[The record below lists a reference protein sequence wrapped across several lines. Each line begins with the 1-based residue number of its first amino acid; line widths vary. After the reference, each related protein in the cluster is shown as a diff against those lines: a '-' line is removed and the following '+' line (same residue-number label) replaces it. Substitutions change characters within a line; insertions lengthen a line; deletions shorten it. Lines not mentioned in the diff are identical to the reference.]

1 MRTLKKALSLVLVLA
16 MVFALAVPGF
26 AADTTKSAS
35 SYKDYSKVTNKE
47 AVDVLTAIG
56 VLHGNTDGTFGPEG
70 NFTRAE
76 AAVLLTYMLLGDKI
90 ADALPNTTCKFS
102 DVPAW
107 AAKYVQYCADEKIIA
122 GYGDGK
128 FGAND
133 PLTAAQWALMLLK
146 AVKAEGSDKVGGDG
160 WALQSTKLAMQT
172 KLATADDMTGTF
184 NRDVAAKLAL
194 NGLFYTEKQATQTTV
209 TKYVVLAVAGDPATT
224 TAPSNAGELYDTY
237 KAAVDAT
244 TGTLGKDFT
253 VSAITMT
260 QTNFTDSLADNVFAL
275 KKSDSVKADGFGR
288 PATGY
293 VQTVNGVDKTIATCA
308 ATPVATYTTTVS
320 ADELYNKLGYNATI
334 VAASSSNVALT
345 KVAGYLKNTSGT
357 IAADATNNITVSN
370 KNTAIGGAGIIT
382 EIYKTATANQYTVV
396 QIQPTLAKVGTPV
409 KHTATATEGA
419 YTEYTIAGQT
429 VKEYT
434 SVVNATNDKN
444 NFTSDV
450 ALTKDAYVLIYG
462 TSTTGYTI
470 KAATLVEGA
479 VTGYTSKTNAWT
491 IGGTSYPESAAA
503 KASGLTVTAPAIN
516 STKATYAVDTYGNV
530 IGSVSIAAPTNYVF
544 VLQAAVSSYLNTTT
558 NKIESVAEATVI
570 TVDGELKTIK
580 TDAAFDST
588 GVTDLDKTTAGTQ
601 TSMGLYSYTI
611 NSTNNLYQLK
621 TESGAAV
628 SQIKKGDVSLGGS
641 LYANNATKYYVAQ
654 YDSTNSK
661 YTGVVSYTGFANV
674 PSLTPPTNVK
684 AIDSNSDGIAEIV
697 FVDTTVE
704 SATAANYV
712 YFTGTYNID
721 AKGATVYN
729 VIVAGKEDTM
739 KVTNTDTL
747 TAGLYNVDNSGEATA
762 VTLGNPAADT
772 ALDFDS
778 ADGKYGKTL
787 KFFSYAD
794 GIVTACATAD
804 GDYTVLKA
812 IGAAVPVYTFKD
824 GACTTS
830 TAADLDATT
839 GSLIVFARNAAHNAI
854 DAVYIVK

>member
-90 ADALPNTTCKFS
+90 ADALPNTTCKFA

-160 WALQSTKLAMQT
+160 WALQATKLAMQT

-209 TKYVVLAVAGDPATT
+209 TKYVVLAVAGGHNIPTAAVGKQYDSYADAVTGATT
-224 TAPSNAGELYDTY
+224 ANAS
-237 KAAVDAT
+237 A
-244 TGTLGKDFT
+244 TLGTDYT
-253 VSAITMT
+253 ISAITAT
-260 QTNFTDSLADNVFAL
+260 QTTYTDSLADNVFAL
-275 KKSDSVKADGFGR
+275 KKSTSVSADGFGR

-293 VQTVNGVDKTIATCA
+293 EQTTNGVTKTIATCA
-308 ATPVATYTTTVS
+308 ATPVATYTGTVS

-674 PSLTPPTNVK
+674 PNLTLPANVK
-684 AIDSNSDGIAEIV
+684 AVDANNDGIAEVV
-697 FVDTTVE
+697 FVDYTTATA
-704 SATAANYV
+704 SATKFV
-712 YFTGTYNID
+712 YFTGDYNVD
-721 AKGATVYN
+721 AKGAKEYK

-739 KVTNTDTL
+739 KVTNTSVV
-747 TAGLYNVDNSGEATA
+747 TAGLYSVNNAGLATA
-762 VTLGNPAADT
+762 VTAGTTLNIAGGN
-772 ALDFDS
+772 
-778 ADGKYGKTL
+778 DGT
-787 KFFSYAD
+787 YANQFYTYNN
-794 GIVTACATAD
+794 GVLMTGATA
-804 GDYTVLKA
+804 TAVTSVLAA
-812 IGAAVPVYTFKD
+812 IGADVPVYTFEK

-830 TAADLDATT
+830 TAADLSATT
-839 GSLIVFARNAAHNAI
+839 GTLVVFAVNAAHNAI

>member
-90 ADALPNTTCKFS
+90 ADALPNTTCKFA

-334 VAASSSNVALT
+334 VAASSSNVALAKADGFLKANGDVENST
-345 KVAGYLKNTSGT
+345 DIKVSDKA
-357 IAADATNNITVSN
+357 
-370 KNTAIGGAGIIT
+370 TAIGGAGIIT
-382 EIYKTATANQYTVV
+382 EIYKTATANEYVVV
-396 QIQPTLAKVGTPV
+396 QIKPTLAKVGTPV
-409 KHTATATEGA
+409 KHAATATEGA
-419 YTEYTIAGQT
+419 YTSYSIAGET

-434 SVVNATNDKN
+434 SVVNATNDKS

-462 TSTTGYTI
+462 TSSTGYTI

-479 VTGYTSKTNAWT
+479 VTGYTSKTDAWT
-491 IGGTSYPESAAA
+491 IGGASYSKSAAA
-503 KASGLTVTAPAIN
+503 IYNSCATAISAVN
-516 STKATYAVDTYGNV
+516 STKNTYAVDTYGNV
-530 IGSVSIAAPTNYVF
+530 IGSVSIVAPTNYVF
-544 VLQAAVSSYLNTTT
+544 VLDYAVSSYLNTTT
-558 NKIESVAEATVI
+558 NKIESVVEATVI

-580 TDAAFDST
+580 TDAAFT
-588 GVTDLDKTTAGTQ
+588 GTTVTGLTAK
-601 TSMGLYSYTI
+601 GLYSYTI
-611 NSTNNLYQLK
+611 NSTNDLYQLK
-621 TESGAAV
+621 TETGAAV

-654 YDSTNSK
+654 KDSNGK
-661 YTGVVSYTGFANV
+661 YTGVAAYTGFANV

>member
-146 AVKAEGSDKVGGDG
+146 AVKADGADKVGGNG
-160 WALQSTKLAMQT
+160 WALQATKLAMQT

-209 TKYVVLAVAGDPATT
+209 TKYVVLAVAGG
-224 TAPSNAGELYDTY
+224 TAPTNVGTMYDSY
-237 KAAVDAT
+237 AAAVAAT
-244 TGTLGKDFT
+244 TGTLGTDYT
-253 VSAITMT
+253 VSAVTAT
-260 QTNFTDSLADNVFAL
+260 QTTYTDSLADNVFAL
-275 KKSDSVKADGFGR
+275 KKSTSVSADGFGR

-293 VQTVNGVDKTIATCA
+293 EQTVNGQPKTIATCA
-308 ATPVATYTTTVS
+308 ATPVATYTGTVS

-345 KVAGYLKNTSGT
+345 KAAGYLKNTSGV
-357 IAADATNNITVSN
+357 IAPDATNNITVSA
-370 KNTAIGGAGIIT
+370 KSTAIGGAGIIT
-382 EIYKTATANQYTVV
+382 EIYKADNAATATVEYIAV

-419 YTEYTIAGQT
+419 YTEYTIAGET

-491 IGGTSYPESAAA
+491 IGGASYPVSKAAVNGSCA
-503 KASGLTVTAPAIN
+503 TAITTVN

-530 IGSVSIAAPTNYVF
+530 IGSVSIAVPTNYVF
-544 VLQAAVSSYLNTTT
+544 VLQAAVSSYLNTTN
-558 NKIESVAEATVI
+558 NKVESVVEATVI

-580 TDAAFDST
+580 TDAAKAADVAT
-588 GVTDLDKTTAGTQ
+588 GLN
-601 TSMGLYSYTI
+601 SYTI
-611 NSTNNLYQLK
+611 NSTNDLYQLK
-621 TESGAAV
+621 TETGAAV
-628 SQIKKGDVSLGGS
+628 SKIEKGNVSLGGS

-674 PSLTPPTNVK
+674 PNLTLPANVK
-684 AIDSNSDGIAEIV
+684 AVDANNDGIAEVV
-697 FVDTTVE
+697 FVDYTTATA
-704 SATAANYV
+704 SATKFV
-712 YFTGTYNID
+712 YFTGDYNVD
-721 AKGATVYN
+721 AKGAKEYK

-739 KVTNTDTL
+739 KVTNSAVV
-747 TAGLYNVDNSGEATA
+747 TAGLYSVNNAGLATA
-762 VTLGNPAADT
+762 VTAGT
-772 ALDFDS
+772 ALNI
-778 ADGKYGKTL
+778 AGGNDGT
-787 KFFSYAD
+787 YANQFYTYNN
-794 GIVTACATAD
+794 GILMTGATA
-804 GDYTVLKA
+804 TAVTSVLAA
-812 IGAAVPVYTFKD
+812 IGADVPVYTFEK

-830 TAADLDATT
+830 TAADLSATT
-839 GSLIVFARNAAHNAI
+839 GTLVVFAVNAAHNAI

>member
-26 AADTTKSAS
+26 AADTTKKAS
-35 SYKDYSKVTNKE
+35 SFKDYSKVTNKE

-90 ADALPNTTCKFS
+90 ADALPNTTCKFA

-146 AVKAEGSDKVGGDG
+146 AVKADGADKVGGNG
-160 WALQSTKLAMQT
+160 WALQATKLAMQT

-209 TKYVVLAVAGDPATT
+209 TKYVVLAVAGGHNIPTAAVGKQYDSYADAVTGATT
-224 TAPSNAGELYDTY
+224 ANAS
-237 KAAVDAT
+237 A
-244 TGTLGKDFT
+244 TLGTDYT
-253 VSAITMT
+253 ISAITAT
-260 QTNFTDSLADNVFAL
+260 QTTYTDSLADNVFAL
-275 KKSDSVKADGFGR
+275 KKSTSVSADGFGR

-293 VQTVNGVDKTIATCA
+293 EQTTNGVTKTIATCA
-308 ATPVATYTTTVS
+308 ATPVATYTGTVS

-491 IGGTSYPESAAA
+491 IGGASYPVSKAAVNGTCA
-503 KASGLTVTAPAIN
+503 TAIDKVTN
-516 STKATYAVDTYGNV
+516 TKNTYAVDTYGNV
-530 IGSVSIAAPTNYVF
+530 IGSVKMVVPTNYVF
-544 VLQAAVSSYLNTTT
+544 VLDKAEASYLNTTN
-558 NKIESVAEATVI
+558 NKVESVVEATVI

-580 TDAAFDST
+580 TDAAKATDVAT
-588 GVTDLDKTTAGTQ
+588 GLN
-601 TSMGLYSYTI
+601 SYTI
-611 NSTNNLYQLK
+611 NSTTGLYQLK
-621 TESGAAV
+621 TNSGAAV
-628 SQIKKGDVSLGGS
+628 NKIVKGNVELNDTTGS
-641 LYANNATKYYVAQ
+641 KLYANNATKYYVAQ

-674 PSLTPPTNVK
+674 PTLKLPTNVK
-684 AIDSNSDGIAEIV
+684 AIDSNNDGIAEVV
-697 FVDTTVE
+697 FVDYTTATA
-704 SATAANYV
+704 SATKYV
-712 YFTGTYNID
+712 YFTGDYSID
-721 AKGATVYN
+721 AKEAKEYK
-729 VIVAGKEDTM
+729 VIIAGKEETM
-739 KVTNTDTL
+739 KVTNDVTK
-747 TAGLYNVDNSGEATA
+747 AGLYSINDKGEAVA
-762 VTLGNPAADT
+762 VKAGTP
-772 ALDFDS
+772 LDI
-778 ADGKYGKTL
+778 ANAEDGT
-787 KFFSYAD
+787 YAD
-794 GIVTACATAD
+794 QFYTYNNGVLMTGSKATEIK
-804 GDYTVLKA
+804 TVLGA
-812 IGAAVPVYTFKD
+812 IGADVTVYTFKD

-830 TAADLDATT
+830 TAADLSATT
-839 GSLIVFARNAAHNAI
+839 GSLVVFDVTAGAAGNAI
-854 DAVYIVK
+854 SAVYIVK